1 MKKVILGVVLTVLVV
16 FSSDKVMAKSAQ
28 QNFGLGVLLGA
39 PTAITG
45 KYWLNNEVA
54 IDGGLA
60 FSFSDYVLI
69 YADYLIH
76 YPRPFNLTEK
86 FFTELSFYVGAGGNL
101 VTTTNERTTTDNYLG
116 KKSGSLGLGVRIPF
130 GLEWMPAQPSL
141 GFFAEIVPGISVVP
155 ATSVLVQ
162 GGFGVRYYF

>member
-1 MKKVILGVVLTVLVV
+1 MKKIILGVLFTGLVV
-16 FSSDKVMAKSAQ
+16 LSAEKATAKESH
-28 QNFGLGVLLGA
+28 QNFGLGILLGA

-45 KYWLNNEVA
+45 KYWLNNEAAV
-54 IDGGLA
+54 DGGLA

-69 YADYLIH
+69 YADYLFH
-76 YPRPFNLTEK
+76 YPRPFNLSEK

-101 VTTTNERTTTDNYLG
+101 VTTTNERSTTDNYLG

-130 GLEWMPAQPSL
+130 GLEWMPARPNL
-141 GFFAEIVPGISVVP
+141 GIFAEIVPGISVVP